1 MPSNIPVTSTT
12 TEPST
17 LVKSTLVSSKPK
29 TDSENSTV
37 VNTDMPIVVVHS
49 SQMNVKVPLTVL
61 ISSPELKKSSINM
74 IPTETKT
81 SISEMMLW
89 VLIL

>member
-1 MPSNIPVTSTT
+1 MTSTT

-29 TDSENSTV
+29 TDLENKTV
-37 VNTDMPIVVVHS
+37 IGTDMPIVVVHS

-61 ISSPELKKSSINM
+61 ISSPEQKKSSINM

-89 VLIL
+89 VLMI